1 MKIGYAR
8 VSTKDQNIHLQ
19 IDALKKAGCQRIFED
34 IVSGEKKD
42 RPKLEKMLEILRE
55 GDTVIIYKLDR
66 LGRSIKHLLELM
78 EFFRTKK
85 VELISLS
92 DNIDTSTPQGK
103 LVFNIFASIA
113 EFERELIRERTM
125 AGLEAAR
132 HRGRVGGRPKGLSE
146 KAQRTAF
153 IAEKLYKENSLY
165 VSEIAKSLGICKA
178 TLYKYLRI
186 RGVKVGVYN
195 SKKSKNWV
203 EKS

>member
-19 IDALKKAGCQRIFED
+19 IDALEKAGCQKIFED
-34 IVSGEKKD
+34 IISGEKKD

-55 GDTVIIYKLDR
+55 GDTVVIYKLDR

-78 EFFRTKK
+78 ELFRTRK

-132 HRGRVGGRPKGLSE
+132 NRGRVGGRPKGLSE
-146 KAQRTAF
+146 KAQRTAL
-153 IAEKLYKENSLY
+153 IAEKLYQENLLS

-178 TLYKYLRI
+178 TLYKYLRS
-186 RGVKVGVYN
+186 RNVKIGVYN
-195 SKKSKNWV
+195 KANQDIA
-203 EKS
+203 